1 MNYHNIIHDDMR
13 NGDGLRVTLFLSGCT
28 HHCPNCHN
36 PETWDKNSGIPFDSK
51 AKQELYEEL
60 AKPYVDGITLSGGDP
75 LAPFNR
81 EETLLLIKDIK
92 ENFPDKTIWVYTGYT
107 KATLKN
113 ELFKESASYSKTVWD
128 KITPLIDVIVTGPFV
143 ESLKN
148 VNYEWAGSTNQE
160 VLRKESNFTVNTSK
174 ISKDFDADYTEYEPD
189 CCG

>member
-36 PETWDKNSGIPFDSK
+36 PETWDENSGIPFDSK

-107 KATLKN
+107 IETLKN
-113 ELFKESASYSKTVWD
+113 ELFKESTSYSKTVWD